1 MKIEKVLEKIKFDEK
16 GLIPAIIQDE
26 VSGEV
31 LTLCYMN
38 RDALRKTLDE
48 GKVYLFR
55 RSKGRLMMKGE
66 TSGCVQN
73 VRKVSIDC
81 EGNSLLFEVEQVKA
95 GCHEGYFSCYFR
107 QIGSDGSINI
117 TAERIF
123 DPKKAYPP
131 SQSISNRVD
140 ASADVAK
147 KKKPGTNK

>member
-1 MKIEKVLEKIKFDEK
+1 MKIDKVLEKIKFDEK

-38 RDALRKTLDE
+38 KDALRKTLDE

-55 RSKGRLMMKGE
+55 RSKGKLMMKGE
-66 TSGCVQN
+66 TSGCIQN
-73 VRKVSIDC
+73 VRKVSMDC

-107 QIGSDGSINI
+107 RIDKDGNINI

-123 DPKKAYPP
+123 DPKQVYK
-131 SQSISNRVD
+131 
-140 ASADVAK
+140 
-147 KKKPGTNK
+147 